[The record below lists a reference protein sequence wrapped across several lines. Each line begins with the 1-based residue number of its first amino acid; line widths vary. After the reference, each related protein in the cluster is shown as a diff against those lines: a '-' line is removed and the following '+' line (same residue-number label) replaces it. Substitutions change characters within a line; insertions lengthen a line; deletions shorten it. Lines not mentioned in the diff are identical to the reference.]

1 LWARFRLK
9 EDDMSDKFDD
19 KRINEALDLL
29 NEVAKDK
36 KAELSEMIHTKYG
49 DLRAAVGGVAGRVQH
64 DVSATYRHGM
74 EKAKDVAG
82 ALDENVHKNP
92 WPYIGGAALGCL
104 ILGYIMGRSKRS

>member
-1 LWARFRLK
+1 
-9 EDDMSDKFDD
+9 MSDKFDD

-36 KAELSEMIHTKYG
+36 KAELREMIHTKYG
-49 DLRAAVGGVAGRVQH
+49 DLRSAVGGAAGRVQH
-64 DVSATYRHGM
+64 DVAATYHHGV
-74 EKAKDVAG
+74 EKVKDIAG
-82 ALDENVHKNP
+82 ELDENVHKNP